1 MPDSRIRR
9 DLLLELARGMCAVR
23 AAGIV
28 RVGID
33 GVDGA
38 GKTTLGDELAEAVG
52 DLGRPVIRAGVD
64 SFHNPRAIRY
74 RRGRDSPDGFFLDSY
89 DYALLRQLL
98 LDPLSRGG
106 SGRYRAAAFDYILDL
121 PTRTPE
127 RIAAPNAVLIF
138 DGIFLHRPELMEYW
152 DYSIFLRVDFDTSIP
167 RCARARPELSPD
179 PRAESNRR
187 YVDGQRIYLRTCE
200 PEKLATIV
208 IDNEDLDAP
217 SVVDWI
223 GQRRPM

>member
-1 MPDSRIRR
+1 
-9 DLLLELARGMCAVR
+9 MCAVR

-38 GKTTLGDELAEAVG
+38 GKTTLGDELAAAVC
-52 DLGRPVIRAGVD
+52 DLGRPVIRASVD
-64 SFHNPRAIRY
+64 SFHNTRAIRY

-89 DYALLRQLL
+89 DYGLLRRVL
-98 LDPLSRGG
+98 LDPLSAGG
-106 SGRYRAAAFDYILDL
+106 SGRYRVAAFDYVQDQ
-121 PTRTPE
+121 PTLAPE
-127 RIAAPNAVLIF
+127 RVAAPNAVLIF
-138 DGIFLHRPELMEYW
+138 DGIFLHRSELAGYW
-152 DYSIFLRVDFDTSIP
+152 DYSIFLQVSFDTSIP
-167 RCARARPELSPD
+167 RCAQARPELSPD
-179 PRAESNRR
+179 PRAASNQR

-223 GQRRPM
+223 GQCRSM

>member
-1 MPDSRIRR
+1 
-9 DLLLELARGMCAVR
+9 MCAVR

-38 GKTTLGDELAEAVG
+38 GKTTLGDELVAAVC
-52 DLGRPVIRAGVD
+52 DLGRPVIRASVD
-64 SFHNPRAIRY
+64 SFHNTRAIRY

-89 DYALLRQLL
+89 DYGLLRRVL
-98 LDPLSRGG
+98 LDPLSAGG
-106 SGRYRAAAFDYILDL
+106 SGRYRVAAFDYVQDQ
-121 PTRTPE
+121 PTLAPE
-127 RIAAPNAVLIF
+127 RVTAPNAVLIF
-138 DGIFLHRPELMEYW
+138 DGIFLHRSELAGYW
-152 DYSIFLRVDFDTSIP
+152 DYSIFLQVSFDASIP
-167 RCARARPELSPD
+167 RCAQARPGLSPD

>member
-1 MPDSRIRR
+1 MPDSDRRR
-9 DLLLELARGMCAVR
+9 DLVWELARAINAVQ

-28 RVGID
+28 RVGVD

-38 GKTTLGDELAEAVG
+38 GKTTLGDELAAAVR
-52 DLGRPVIRAGVD
+52 DLGRPVIRASVD

-74 RRGRDSPDGFFLDSY
+74 RQGRDSPDGFFLDSY
-89 DYALLRQLL
+89 DYALLRRVL

-106 SGRYRAAAFDYILDL
+106 SGRYRAVAFDYVKDL
-121 PTRTPE
+121 PMRTPE
-127 RIAAPNAVLIF
+127 RAAAPNAVLIF
-138 DGIFLHRPELMEYW
+138 DGIFLHRPELTGYW
-152 DYSIFLRVDFDTSIP
+152 DYSIFLRVGFDTSIP
-167 RCARARPELSPD
+167 RCAQARPELSPD

-217 SVVDWI
+217 SIVDRTD
-223 GQRRPM
+223 QRRPI